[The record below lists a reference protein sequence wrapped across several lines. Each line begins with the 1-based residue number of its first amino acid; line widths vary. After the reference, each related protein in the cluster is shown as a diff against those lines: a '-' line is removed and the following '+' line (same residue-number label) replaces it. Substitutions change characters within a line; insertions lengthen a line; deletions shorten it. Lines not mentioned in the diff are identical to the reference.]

1 MNAVSTRVN
10 AQNAHNLTR
19 SRMAPETIDAAV
31 ATKSIWKNQS
41 DIEECPR
48 PTTSSI
54 RPVRPSNSAASASV
68 GPWRNWNAPMMPST
82 STYMRL

>member
-1 MNAVSTRVN
+1 MN

-31 ATKSIWKNQS
+31 ATKSIWKNQL
-41 DIEECPR
+41 DITECPV
-48 PTTSSI
+48 PTTSSM
-54 RPVRPSNSAASASV
+54 RPVAPSNRVISASE
-68 GPWRNWNAPMMPST
+68 GPWRNWNVPTMPST